1 MISYHQLRLFI
12 QLSRPLFLL
21 GGVLLYAL
29 GAAIAAYLGRP
40 FDRTLYLVGQIL
52 VTLLQLM
59 THYLNEY
66 FDSDADQHNSSRT
79 WLSGGSGAIGSE
91 GLPKKVAL
99 YAAVITLALAA
110 TIATAALVTDA
121 FPALAWLVL
130 LLSFSGAFFYN
141 APPLRLASSGYGELI
156 ASVVTAGLTPAFA
169 FALQT
174 GELHRLLLM
183 STVPLIALCF
193 AMIMVFELP
202 DYATDLKHRKRT
214 LMVRLGWS
222 AGMRAHDIA
231 IVFALVSFGVA
242 FSLGLPPRVGFGAL
256 IVVPLAAA
264 QIWQLNRIR
273 QGYPP
278 KWNSLTLSAMALFAT
293 AAYLEL
299 AGYLLT

>member
-1 MISYHQLRLFI
+1 M
-12 QLSRPLFLL
+12 
-21 GGVLLYAL
+21 LYAL

-40 FDRTLYLVGQIL
+40 IDATLYLVGQVL

-66 FDSDADQHNSSRT
+66 FDSEADQENSSRT
-79 WLSGGSGAIGSE
+79 WLSGGSGAIGPE

-99 YAAVITLALAA
+99 YAAVITLALAT
-110 TIATAALVTDA
+110 TISTAALVTGA
-121 FPALAWLVL
+121 FPLLAWPVL
-130 LLSFSGAFFYN
+130 LLSFSGAFFYS
-141 APPLRLASSGYGELI
+141 APPLRLATSGYGEII
-156 ASVVTAGLTPAFA
+156 AALVVAGLTPAFA
-169 FALQT
+169 YALQT

-183 STVPLIALCF
+183 STTPLIALCF
-193 AMIMVFELP
+193 AMIVVFELP

-231 IVFALVSFGVA
+231 IVFALVSFAVA
-242 FSLGLPPRVGFGAL
+242 FSLGLPPKVGFGAL
-256 IVVPLAAA
+256 IVVPLALA

-278 KWNSLTLSAMALFAT
+278 KWNILTFSAMALFAI

-299 AGYLLT
+299 VGYLLT

>member
-1 MISYHQLRLFI
+1 MITIHQLRLFI
-12 QLSRPLFLL
+12 RLSRPLFLL

-40 FDRTLYLVGQIL
+40 IDATLYLVGQVL

-66 FDSDADQHNSSRT
+66 FDSEADQENSSRT
-79 WLSGGSGAIGSE
+79 WLSGGSGAIGPE

-99 YAAVITLALAA
+99 YAAVITLALAT
-110 TIATAALVTDA
+110 TIATAALVTGA
-121 FPALAWLVL
+121 FPLLAWPVL
-130 LLSFSGAFFYN
+130 LLSFSGAFFYS
-141 APPLRLASSGYGELI
+141 APPLRLATSGYGEII
-156 ASVVTAGLTPAFA
+156 AALVVAGLTPAFA
-169 FALQT
+169 YALQT

-183 STVPLIALCF
+183 STTPLIALCF
-193 AMIMVFELP
+193 AMIVVFELP

-231 IVFALVSFGVA
+231 IVFALVSFAVA
-242 FSLGLPPRVGFGAL
+242 FSLGLPPKVGFGAL
-256 IVVPLAAA
+256 IVVPLAMA

-278 KWNSLTLSAMALFAT
+278 KWNILTFSGMALFSI

-299 AGYLLT
+299 VGYLLT

>member
-1 MISYHQLRLFI
+1 MITIHQLRLFI
-12 QLSRPLFLL
+12 RLSRPLFLL

-40 FDRTLYLVGQIL
+40 IDATLYLVGQVL

-59 THYLNEY
+59 TRYLNEY
-66 FDSDADQHNSSRT
+66 FDSEADQENSSRT
-79 WLSGGSGAIGSE
+79 WLSGGSGAIGPE

-99 YAAVITLALAA
+99 YAAVITLALAT
-110 TIATAALVTDA
+110 TISTAALVTGA
-121 FPALAWLVL
+121 FPLLAWPVL
-130 LLSFSGAFFYN
+130 LLSFSGAFFYS
-141 APPLRLASSGYGELI
+141 APPLRLATSGYGEII
-156 ASVVTAGLTPAFA
+156 AALVVAGLTPAFA
-169 FALQT
+169 YALQT

-183 STVPLIALCF
+183 STTPLIALCF
-193 AMIMVFELP
+193 AMIVVFELP

-231 IVFALVSFGVA
+231 IVFALVSFAVA
-242 FSLGLPPRVGFGAL
+242 FSLGLPPKVGFGAL
-256 IVVPLAAA
+256 IVVPLALA

-278 KWNSLTLSAMALFAT
+278 KWNILTFSAMALFAI

-299 AGYLLT
+299 VGYLLT